1 MGQPRSRRSHPPT
14 SGASARSPGRSGE
27 LTVPGIS
34 LVALLTSLVAGIV
47 SFLSPCVLPLVPGY
61 VSYIAGQSMGGSGSG
76 PRVGARFAALRLS
89 VLFVLGFSTVFVT
102 LGASATALGQLF
114 LSYRYE
120 ANLVGGGMVVLFGLL
135 MIGFVRW
142 PWLQRDFRLHLN
154 LRGGGPIAAYLFG
167 VAFAFGW
174 TPCIGPVL
182 GTILTTSAVS
192 ATVPQGVALLG
203 VYSLG
208 LGLPFLAAAAFTD
221 GLFGRLRILGRAGR
235 FLQIGAGSVVVGMGL
250 AMITGQLTA
259 FSYWLLQTFP
269 AFARIG

>member
-1 MGQPRSRRSHPPT
+1 MSVS
-14 SGASARSPGRSGE
+14 
-27 LTVPGIS
+27 IF
-34 LVALLTSLVAGIV
+34 ALLTSFGAGIV

-61 VSYIAGQSMGGSGSG
+61 VSYVAGQSFDGRASEAA
-76 PRVGARFAALRLS
+76 PPKTLAALRLS
-89 VLFVLGFSTVFVT
+89 VFFVLGFSTVFVI

-120 ANLVGGGMVVLFGLL
+120 ANLTAGAVVIVFGLL
-135 MIGFVRW
+135 MMGLIRW
-142 PWLQRDFRLHLN
+142 PWLQQDFRLHLD
-154 LRGGGPIAAYLFG
+154 LPGGRPVAAYVLG
-167 VAFAFGW
+167 LAFAFGW

-182 GTILTTSAVS
+182 GAILTTSAVS
-192 ATVPQGVALLG
+192 ATVSQGMVLLS

-259 FSYWLLQTFP
+259 FSYWLLETFP
-269 AFARIG
+269 AFARIV

>member
-1 MGQPRSRRSHPPT
+1 MSVS
-14 SGASARSPGRSGE
+14 
-27 LTVPGIS
+27 IF
-34 LVALLTSLVAGIV
+34 ALLTSFGAGIV

-61 VSYIAGQSMGGSGSG
+61 VSYVAGQSFDGRASEAA
-76 PRVGARFAALRLS
+76 PPKTLAALRLS
-89 VLFVLGFSTVFVT
+89 VFFVLGFSTVFVI

-120 ANLVGGGMVVLFGLL
+120 ANLTAGAVVIVFGLL
-135 MIGFVRW
+135 MMGLIRW
-142 PWLQRDFRLHLN
+142 PWLQQDFRLHLD
-154 LRGGGPIAAYLFG
+154 LPGGRPVAAYVLG
-167 VAFAFGW
+167 LAFAFGW

-182 GTILTTSAVS
+182 GAILTTSAVS
-192 ATVPQGVALLG
+192 ATVSQGMVLLS

>member
-1 MGQPRSRRSHPPT
+1 MSVS
-14 SGASARSPGRSGE
+14 
-27 LTVPGIS
+27 IF
-34 LVALLTSLVAGIV
+34 ALLTSFGAGIV

-61 VSYIAGQSMGGSGSG
+61 VSYVAGQSFDGRASEAA
-76 PRVGARFAALRLS
+76 PPKTLAALRLS
-89 VLFVLGFSTVFVT
+89 VFFVLGFSTVFVI

-120 ANLVGGGMVVLFGLL
+120 ANLTAGAVVIVFGLL
-135 MIGFVRW
+135 MMGLIRW
-142 PWLQRDFRLHLN
+142 PWLQQDFRLHLD
-154 LRGGGPIAAYLFG
+154 LPGGRPVAAYVLG
-167 VAFAFGW
+167 LAFAFGW

-182 GTILTTSAVS
+182 GAILTTSAVS
-192 ATVPQGVALLG
+192 ATVSQGMVLLS

-259 FSYWLLQTFP
+259 FSYWLLETFP
-269 AFARIG
+269 AFAGIG